1 MDKRKALKI
10 VSDYLSFLISEKNY
24 RINKAYL
31 FGSYSR
37 GNYNEDSDIDV
48 AIVMPG
54 LKDIIETQ
62 IQLMVLRRNFSID
75 IEPHPFDEAD
85 FNYSNPLAY
94 EILNN
99 GIEIKLTDDK

>member
-1 MDKRKALKI
+1 MDKRKALEI
-10 VSDYLSFLISEKNY
+10 ASDYLRFLIYEKKY

-37 GNYNEDSDIDV
+37 GNYTEDSDIDV

-75 IEPHPFDEAD
+75 IEPHPFKEAD
-85 FNYSNPLAY
+85 FNYSNPLAS
-94 EILNN
+94 EILKN
-99 GIEIKLTDDK
+99 GIELKLER

>member
-1 MDKRKALKI
+1 MDKRRALK
-10 VSDYLSFLISEKNY
+10 VASDYLAFLINEKDF
-24 RINKAYL
+24 RIKKAYL
-31 FGSYSR
+31 FGSYSK
-37 GNYNEDSDIDV
+37 GNFNEDSDIDL

-85 FNYSNPLAY
+85 FNYSNPLAC

-99 GIEIKLTDDK
+99 GIELQLKVIK